1 MLAIFYP
8 EHMELSIDC
17 PGVLMKVLILL
28 QDCKWEFL
36 VFSGNFG
43 AELSVR
49 EDQQRANLT
58 FSLIRSSF
66 MNSFVGQWQVS
77 SESQARHPQATQ
89 QTRRIGAPVNLAL
102 AES

>member
-1 MLAIFYP
+1 MLAIFEL
-8 EHMELSIDC
+8 EHMELSLDC
-17 PGVLMKVLILL
+17 PEILMNVLMLL

-49 EDQQRANLT
+49 EDQQRVNLT

-77 SESQARHPQATQ
+77 P
-89 QTRRIGAPVNLAL
+89 
-102 AES
+102 